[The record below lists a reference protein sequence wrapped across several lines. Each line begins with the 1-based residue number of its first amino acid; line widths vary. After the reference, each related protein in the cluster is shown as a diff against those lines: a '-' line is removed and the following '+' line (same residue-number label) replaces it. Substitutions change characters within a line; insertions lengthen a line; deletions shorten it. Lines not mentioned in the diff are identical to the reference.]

1 MKHLISATFK
11 IKPASFIRLLV
22 NYMFR
27 LIMAAA
33 KVVLIFVGLF
43 FLASMQ
49 RETKSQSSPTTSS
62 HNHNDWYVR
71 RLNSHLKLVKQA
83 LNVKVTVFFISQIK
97 TLAEE
102 ERESET
108 DESG

>member
-33 KVVLIFVGLF
+33 KVVLIFVGLLF
-43 FLASMQ
+43 SGVDAT
-49 RETKSQSSPTTSS
+49 RDKKP
-62 HNHNDWYVR
+62 
-71 RLNSHLKLVKQA
+71 LKPDHKL
-83 LNVKVTVFFISQIK
+83 T
-97 TLAEE
+97 
-102 ERESET
+102 
-108 DESG
+108 